1 MLLVRL
7 GCPTTVGVRLAH
19 ALSPTQMPNHAH
31 HQQTQHHPI
40 YLHHTQSQ
48 PPINQQSQIPRY
60 PYRQH
65 PKLKWNTHINKTAQ
79 RANTTSAFLHRN
91 IRTCPRKIKHLA
103 YTTLVRPILEYA
115 SIIWDPHTD
124 SNTLKL
130 ETIQRRSARRIM
142 QNYNRHASVTTMLQ
156 NLDLPTL
163 QQRRRHSKIIMLHR
177 IRHQLANVPT
187 TTYITPAT
195 RNTQHYNL
203 PYARTEVYK
212 SSFFPSTI
220 KLWNNLQPAIIN
232 STTIP
237 QLRQALQ
244 STPTSGRRGVT
255 LSA

>member
-1 MLLVRL
+1 M
-7 GCPTTVGVRLAH
+7 
-19 ALSPTQMPNHAH
+19 
-31 HQQTQHHPI
+31 
-40 YLHHTQSQ
+40 
-48 PPINQQSQIPRY
+48 
-60 PYRQH
+60 
-65 PKLKWNTHINKTAQ
+65 
-79 RANTTSAFLHRN
+79 
-91 IRTCPRKIKHLA
+91 
-103 YTTLVRPILEYA
+103 EYA

-130 ETIQRRSARRIM
+130 ETVQRRSARRIM

-163 QQRRRHSKIIMLHR
+163 QQRRRHSKIIMLYR

-244 STPTSGRRGVT
+244 SAQHPVGAGQHCQLRLGGHLTLTNITQQQHTNTPTAGRRGAT

>member
-1 MLLVRL
+1 MYGKVSIS
-7 GCPTTVGVRLAH
+7 TV
-19 ALSPTQMPNHAH
+19 
-31 HQQTQHHPI
+31 
-40 YLHHTQSQ
+40 
-48 PPINQQSQIPRY
+48 
-60 PYRQH
+60 
-65 PKLKWNTHINKTAQ
+65 KWNTHINKTAQ

-115 SIIWDPHTD
+115 SIIWDPHTK

-130 ETIQRRSARRIM
+130 ETVQRRSARRIM

-156 NLDLPTL
+156 YLDLPTL
-163 QQRRRHSKIIMLHR
+163 QQRRRHSKIIMLYR

-187 TTYITPAT
+187 TNYITPAT

-232 STTIP
+232 STYHNLDKHCNP
-237 QLRQALQ
+237 HQHPVGVGQHCQLRLGGHLTLTNITQKQ
-244 STPTSGRRGVT
+244 HTNTPTAGRRGAT